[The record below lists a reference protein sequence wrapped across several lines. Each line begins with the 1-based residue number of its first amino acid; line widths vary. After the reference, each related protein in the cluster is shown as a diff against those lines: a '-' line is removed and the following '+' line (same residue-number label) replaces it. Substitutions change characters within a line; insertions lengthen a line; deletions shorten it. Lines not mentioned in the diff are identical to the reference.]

1 MVILYL
7 FASILGALTTF
18 IVLSSQGWLVA
29 LLCAYLGGSALA
41 LIIAIA
47 VFVLRAKEGIVVQN
61 VADAGP
67 SMSFRPAPAPV

>member
-67 SMSFRPAPAPV
+67 SMSLRPAPAV